1 MHGTHS
7 IIGRTLVIHGDDLGQ
22 GGDPGNVESGNTG
35 PRMPCGIVESETG
48 KITIFEAHF
57 TQIER
62 HKKFLPH
69 FEMATLKTSGV

>member
-7 IIGRTLVIHGDDLGQ
+7 IIGRTLVNHGGEDDLGQ

-35 PRMPCGIVESETG
+35 PSMPCGIVEAETG

-62 HKKFLPH
+62 HKKFH
-69 FEMATLKTSGV
+69 FHASSWQH